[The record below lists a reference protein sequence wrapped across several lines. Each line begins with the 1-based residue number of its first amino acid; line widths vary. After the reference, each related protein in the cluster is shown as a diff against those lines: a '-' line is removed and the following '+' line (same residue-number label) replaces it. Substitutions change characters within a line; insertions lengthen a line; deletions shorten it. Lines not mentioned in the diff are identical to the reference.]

1 MPNLVS
7 RCPIC
12 SNPILKS
19 EVVCSDCSKQLDS
32 ECFDS
37 FMDRCPVC
45 CYPRVAPVYRCG
57 ICRGEEGKAF
67 RIYPVARYD
76 GKLSYSIIDGLKFHG
91 LKQFAP
97 VAALYLNRALDSLDP
112 AGTALIVPVPCSSA
126 RLEEFGFDHM
136 LEVCKA
142 LKRPYLPLLANRSSG
157 VQQKTLDKAHRL
169 ENAEGKYRI
178 NDQMKDIESL
188 KEHRIIVVDDII
200 TTMSTMNSALK
211 CLRDNGFKDICGAS
225 WLAEL

>member
-1 MPNLVS
+1 MIRIVS

-12 SNPILKS
+12 GNPVLKG
-19 EVVCSDCSKQLDS
+19 EVICSDCRRQLDS

-67 RIYPVARYD
+67 RIHPVARYD
-76 GKLSYSIIDGLKFHG
+76 GRLSYSVIDGLKFHG
-91 LKQFAP
+91 LRQFAP
-97 VAALYLNRALDSLDP
+97 VVALYLNRALECLDP

-136 LEVCKA
+136 TEVCKA
-142 LKRPYLPLLANRSSG
+142 LRRPFLQLLENNSSG
-157 VQQKTLDKAHRL
+157 VQQKTLDKVHRL
-169 ENAEGKYRI
+169 ENAEGKYRL
-178 NDQMKDIESL
+178 NDRIKDIDGL
-188 KEHRIIVVDDII
+188 RQRRIIVVDDII
-200 TTMSTMNSALK
+200 TTMSTMNSALA
-211 CLRDNGFKDICGAS
+211 CLRDNGFRDICGAS